1 MLKRRLSIF
10 GSTGSIGTNTLSLVD
25 EAPDRFSIHALIA
38 GNNHRLLAEQ
48 ALKYKPDVVGLADK
62 AGFDALKTALAD
74 TGIRIVGGAEA
85 CDEIARE
92 PVDLVVAAITG
103 LAGLGSVMAAVSAG
117 QTLALANKES
127 LVSAGEIVMQ
137 TAARTGARILPL
149 DSEHNAIFQCW
160 AGWQGREGTADR
172 VGTTSIRH
180 NCLTASGG
188 PFRKTPLG
196 EFLTITPEQ
205 AIKHPQWTMGR
216 KISVDSATMM
226 NKGLEIIEAHWLF
239 DIAPENIEV
248 LVHPQVAVHGLVY
261 FRDGSVIGQ
270 LGTPDMRTPISYAL
284 EWPDRM
290 LWDPEPL
297 DLVALGRLEFHEVD
311 PERYPCFTLARQA
324 LAAGGI
330 MPAVLNAANE
340 VAVDAFLSHQIG
352 FNAISDVVNDVM
364 QADIVGDVK
373 SHAAVVALDAEARKE
388 ADACVR
394 KYASD

>member
-25 EAPDRFSIHALIA
+25 EAPDRFSVHALIA
-38 GNNHRLLAEQ
+38 GNNHRRLAEQ
-48 ALKYKPDVVGLADK
+48 ALKYRPDVVGLADMS
-62 AGFDALKTALAD
+62 GFDELSSALVG
-74 TGIRIVGGAEA
+74 TGIRVVGGGEA

-103 LAGLGSVMAAVSAG
+103 LAGLGSVMAAVSTG

-160 AGWQGREGTADR
+160 AGWQGQKESVDSESAN
-172 VGTTSIRH
+172 SIRH
-180 NCLTASGG
+180 ICLTASGG
-188 PFRKTPLG
+188 PFRTTPLG
-196 EFLTITPEQ
+196 EFSIITPEQ
-205 AIKHPQWTMGR
+205 AIKHPQWSMGR

-239 DIAPENIEV
+239 DIAPKNIEV

-297 DLVALGRLEFHEVD
+297 DLVALGRLEFYDVD
-311 PERYPCFTLARQA
+311 PARYPCFALARQA
-324 LAAGGI
+324 LVAGGTL
-330 MPAVLNAANE
+330 PAVLNAANE
-340 VAVDAFLSHQIG
+340 VAVEAFLSHKIG

-364 QADIVGDVK
+364 QADIDGDVK
-373 SHAAVVALDAEARKE
+373 SHDAVVALDAEARKRAE
-388 ADACVR
+388 VCVR
-394 KYASD
+394 KSAVD